1 MAANQVKTEEL
12 FLLCL

>member
-1 MAANQVKTEEL
+1 MAANQLKTEEL